1 MGGGGTGRVGTDS
14 WGLTYPR
21 FNIMTN
27 SWVCEWGS
35 GSDGAIWEG
44 YWYGGGGASSGGVAV
59 EVEAMVEVEGGV
71 VLEGC
76 VMEE

>member
-1 MGGGGTGRVGTDS
+1 
-14 WGLTYPR
+14 
-21 FNIMTN
+21 MTN

-44 YWYGGGGASSGGVAV
+44 YWYGGGGASSEGVAV